1 MSRRSLPVPDLF
13 AAASAGDRGALA
25 RLLSLVERGNEE
37 AREVSRISYPVSG
50 KGYTVGLTGAPG
62 AGKSTVSAAVLREL
76 DAAGVAAQVVPMDG
90 FHLADATLVR
100 LGRRDRKGALDT
112 FDGHGYL
119 ALLRRLREE
128 TQNTVYA
135 PGFDRD
141 LEQPIAGAIEVPG
154 AVPLVIV
161 EGNYLLFDGP
171 WRTVAHLLTESW
183 FLAPPES
190 LRQKR
195 LVARHVRHGRSPAAA
210 RAWALG
216 PDQANADA
224 IAATASRADHIVTH
238 TDVEDEKRHLGPLR

>member
-1 MSRRSLPVPDLF
+1 MTPDALAAELVVRAAGSRRLLI
-13 AAASAGDRGALA
+13 GLA
-25 RLLSLVERGNEE
+25 
-37 AREVSRISYPVSG
+37 
-50 KGYTVGLTGAPG
+50 GAPG

-141 LEQPIAGAIEVPG
+141 LEQPVAGAI
-154 AVPLVIV
+154 AVDPDVRIVIT
-161 EGNYLLFDGP
+161 EGNYLLVDQDP
-171 WRTVAHLLTESW
+171 WSRVAAILDEVLFVDLDDDE
-183 FLAPPES
+183 
-190 LRQKR
+190 RRRR
-195 LVARHVRHGRSPAAA
+195 LVARHVQFGKAPDRAAA
-210 RAWALG
+210 WVDVVDE
-216 PDQANADA
+216 PNARLVQSTA
-224 IAATASRADHIVTH
+224 VRASRHVTA
-238 TDVEDEKRHLGPLR
+238 

>member
-1 MSRRSLPVPDLF
+1 MRSGHHGPARGPRCGCRQRQGEPESEDEEG
-13 AAASAGDRGALA
+13 AEGD
-25 RLLSLVERGNEE
+25 
-37 AREVSRISYPVSG
+37 
-50 KGYTVGLTGAPG
+50 
-62 AGKSTVSAAVLREL
+62 
-76 DAAGVAAQVVPMDG
+76 GVAAA
-90 FHLADATLVR
+90 H
-100 LGRRDRKGALDT
+100 
-112 FDGHGYL
+112 
-119 ALLRRLREE
+119 
-128 TQNTVYA
+128 A